1 MSNVWSWLN
10 SINDT
15 KVDLVHQGEDIKQ
28 YVPFVANKA
37 LSYHLDSILFSNE
50 MNRLSHI
57 PPSLQYQFYLYSLP
71 KRKRIS
77 KWTKKENV
85 DELELIKKYYDLN
98 DAKAFDV
105 LNILTKTQIEY
116 IKNKLENCGLKK

>member
-15 KVDLVHQGEDIKQ
+15 KVNLVQQNEDIKQ
-28 YVPFVANKA
+28 YVPFVVNKA
-37 LSYHLDSILFSNE
+37 LSYHLDSVLFSNE
-50 MNRLSHI
+50 MNRLSSI
-57 PPSLQYQFYLYSLP
+57 PTSLQYQFYLYSLP

-85 DELELIKKYYDLN
+85 EELELIKKYYDLN